1 MGYIVPGPGARE
13 ARTQGARK
21 SLGSR
26 VEVFWPFFF
35 IMRLNF
41 SEDLF
46 FLVFGGSA
54 STFVP
59 PRKIS
64 LRRPGC
70 T

>member
-1 MGYIVPGPGARE
+1 MGYIVPGPGARG

-21 SLGSR
+21 SSGSR
-26 VEVFWPFFF
+26 FEVFWPFF

-46 FLVFGGSA
+46 LAFGGPA

-59 PRKIS
+59 PGKIS
-64 LRRPGC
+64 L
-70 T
+70 